1 MCLIFSFD
9 FLRNRS
15 FREEIDMI
23 FIYIDTVSVW
33 HTLTR
38 RVQEYLCAGV
48 QEYRSQGVR
57 GYVSTE
63 EMRT

>member
-1 MCLIFSFD
+1 MCLIFYFE

-15 FREEIDMI
+15 FRGKIDMS
-23 FIYIDTVSVW
+23 FIDIYTVSVR

-63 EMRT
+63 EMST